1 MSTGIEIGIVLE
13 LAAIVIALLR
23 IGDALREREG
33 EYTRACLES
42 VQLQAELAQARA
54 EIERLKAPLPKNPLC
69 QGDGNC
75 PGVCGGCLELTT
87 NREYRLAIA
96 LRDARSERDTL
107 RAQLEEQK

>member
-54 EIERLKAPLPKNPLC
+54 EIRS
-69 QGDGNC
+69 
-75 PGVCGGCLELTT
+75 LEESLSSHEVSTSYIKKV
-87 NREYRLAIA
+87 E
-96 LRDARSERDTL
+96 SERDTL